1 MSLSNQIAIINFQ
14 EVTMAKSMNVKTK
27 INNLSRLAALSFV
40 CFMIGFYLISEMVW
54 GYAFLVAGLLLAV
67 ADIVLKRKS
76 DKSPPA
82 PHH

>member
-1 MSLSNQIAIINFQ
+1 MK
-14 EVTMAKSMNVKTK
+14 AKSR
-27 INNLSRLAALSFV
+27 INNLSRLAALAFV

-54 GYAFLVAGLLLAV
+54 GYAFLVAGLLLGV

-76 DKSPPA
+76 DKNPPA